1 MAGPLKPATIRIGN
15 VEVPG
20 RVGLAP
26 LAGYTEYPFRAAV
39 ARFGCAFAVTPLIS
53 AEGLIRRNEKTTRLL
68 AAGDDDASVVAAQV
82 FGARPAAM
90 AEAAKIA
97 AGAGFPLVDLNLGC
111 PAPKIRKQ
119 QAGAALAGDMVT
131 LRKVVR
137 AVVAASPVPVTA
149 KMRLG
154 DAAGEKSTLAAAKLL
169 CEEGVAALTVH
180 GRTLEQGLR
189 GPVDCAAVREV
200 AAAAAVP
207 VWANGGIE
215 TPQDAAKLLE
225 DTGADGVMVGRAA
238 VRRPYLINRV
248 EEYLARGEAPA
259 PPSRAA
265 LAEAILFHFDKAASL
280 YGEERAARQFRKHL
294 LAYLKDAPGAKAL
307 RPRAAAVA
315 CCDDVVNVLDDFKK
329 LPVYGPP

>member
-1 MAGPLKPATIRIGN
+1 MTEPLGPATIKVGT

-20 RVGLAP
+20 RAALAP

-53 AEGLIRRNEKTTRLL
+53 AEGLIRRNRNTLRLL
-68 AAGDDDASVVAAQV
+68 ASGDDDASVVAAQI
-82 FGARPAAM
+82 FGSRPAAM

-97 AGAGFPLVDLNLGC
+97 AGAGFPIVDVNLGC

-119 QAGAALAGDMVT
+119 QAGAALLGDAVN

-154 DAAGEKSTLAAAKLL
+154 DDAGKSTLAAAKLL

-189 GPVDCAAVREV
+189 GPVDCAAVKEV

-207 VWANGGIE
+207 LWANGGVE
-215 TPQDAAKLLE
+215 TPQDAEQLLE
-225 DTGADGVMVGRAA
+225 DTGAAGVMVGRAA
-238 VRRPYLINRV
+238 VGKPYLIDQV
-248 EEYLARGEAPA
+248 EKYLAEGEAPA

-265 LAEAILFHFDKAASL
+265 LADAILFHFDKAASVD
-280 YGEERAARQFRKHL
+280 GEERAARQFRKHL
-294 LAYLKDAPGAKAL
+294 LAYLKSAPGGKAL
-307 RPRAAAVA
+307 CSRAAVVA
-315 CCDDVVNVLDDFKK
+315 CRDDVVGVLDEFKR
-329 LPVYGPP
+329 LPEYGPQ